1 MAIAFLVAVVAVVS
15 AVAFFFQWQSAASVV
30 KALREDADA
39 SRRQADAASADLR
52 KAQEELRARGA
63 QLQETREKLV
73 ESRRRAQE
81 GKAGKAQSR
90 GAREAELEEDLQHA
104 RKLTEEAHASEAAA
118 RRELQAARA
127 EASHARDELE
137 KALAR
142 MRELA
147 ERPAL
152 LPAAAPEI
160 QRAEEADGLQQQLE
174 AAKTELDRQVRQ
186 AERAAHDSK
195 RREQDLRDEIR
206 KHKGRAE
213 TNNRVYLVT
222 KGELEVTRE
231 RLAQAERKL
240 WQAGIPLAAPQ
251 TKERPRAKGPA
262 AAPRSPSQGA
272 EERTASDSS
281 APGEDRPAGERPA
294 GIEAEDSAP
303 SVAHLEPQADASPE
317 AGQPI
322 GEGETDTAPPGV
334 APIRRRVAENGVH
347 KPPQG

>member
-1 MAIAFLVAVVAVVS
+1 MAVAFVVAVVALVL

-30 KALREDADA
+30 KALREDADS
-39 SRRQADAASADLR
+39 SRREADAARAEVR

-63 QLQETREKLV
+63 QLQETREKLT
-73 ESRRRAQE
+73 ESRKRAQE

-104 RKLTEEAHASEAAA
+104 RKLNEEAHASETAA
-118 RRELQAARA
+118 RRDLQAARA
-127 EASHARDELE
+127 EASQARTELE

-142 MRELA
+142 VRELA
-147 ERPAL
+147 ERPA
-152 LPAAAPEI
+152 PTPVAVPEAP
-160 QRAEEADGLQQQLE
+160 RSEEADGLRQQLE
-174 AAKTELDRQVRQ
+174 AAKTELERQVRQ

-251 TKERPRAKGPA
+251 PKERPRAKGPA
-262 AAPRSPSQGA
+262 AAPLQSQGA
-272 EERTASDSS
+272 EERTASDSP
-281 APGEDRPAGERPA
+281 APGEDRAAGERAA
-294 GIEAEDSAP
+294 GVEAEDSARH
-303 SVAHLEPQADASPE
+303 VAHLEPQADASPD
-317 AGQPI
+317 AGEPI
-322 GEGETDTAPPGV
+322 SEGETDSAPPGV

>member
-1 MAIAFLVAVVAVVS
+1 MAVGFVVAVVALVL
-15 AVAFFFQWQSAASVV
+15 AGAFFFQWQSAASVV

-39 SRRQADAASADLR
+39 SRREADAARGDLR

-63 QLQETREKLV
+63 QLQETREKLT
-73 ESRRRAQE
+73 ESRKRAQE

-104 RKLTEEAHASEAAA
+104 RKLNEEAHAAEAAA
-118 RRELQAARA
+118 RRDLQAARA
-127 EASHARDELE
+127 EASQARTELE
-137 KALAR
+137 KALER

-147 ERPAL
+147 ERPAPA
-152 LPAAAPEI
+152 PAAAPEVP
-160 QRAEEADGLQQQLE
+160 RPEESDGLRQQLE
-174 AAKTELDRQVRQ
+174 AAKSELDRQVRQ

-251 TKERPRAKGPA
+251 PKERPRAKGPA
-262 AAPRSPSQGA
+262 AASRSQSQGG
-272 EERTASDSS
+272 EERTVSDSPAS
-281 APGEDRPAGERPA
+281 GDDRGTGEGAGV
-294 GIEAEDSAP
+294 EAADSAP
-303 SVAHLEPQADASPE
+303 PMAHLEPQADAHPDTGE
-317 AGQPI
+317 PI
-322 GEGETDTAPPGV
+322 SEGETDSAPPGV
-334 APIRRRVAENGVH
+334 APLRRRVAENGVH